1 MASFA
6 QRIAARL
13 CSIYVVARALGA
25 DRASQAKLLAAG
37 LWMLVNDTWK
47 AGLRVD
53 VRLRF
58 AGRTFPFRL
67 ADVGDYELL
76 EEVFLDGEYAVDLP
90 APPRVVLDL
99 GSNVG
104 ASALY
109 FALRYPHA
117 VVHAVEPDP
126 ANLRR
131 LRRHAAAFAR
141 LHVHPVAA
149 WSHGGTLPFFADP
162 HRGTSSSVFA
172 RTPRQQ
178 RVQVPART
186 LDALLDA
193 AAPLG
198 ASGAGEVDVL
208 KFDIEGA
215 EVEVLGAAT
224 GLARVRTLV
233 GEVHD
238 DIGTGDLARVRA
250 CLAATHAVSVRRL
263 GPARHLLVA
272 RRRPPEEHRA

>member
-1 MASFA
+1 MAAFL

-13 CSIYVVARALGA
+13 RSIYVVARSLGA
-25 DRASQAKLLAAG
+25 DRASQVRMLGGG
-37 LWMLVNDTWK
+37 LWMLLNDTWK
-47 AGLRVD
+47 AGLHVD
-53 VRLRF
+53 ARLRF
-58 AGRTFPFRL
+58 AGQTFPFRI
-67 ADVGDYELL
+67 ADVGDFELL
-76 EEVFLDGEYAVDLP
+76 EEVFLDGEYALGDAL
-90 APPRVVLDL
+90 AAPRVVLDL

-109 FALRYPHA
+109 FALTYPRA
-117 VVHAVEPDP
+117 AVHAVEPDP

-131 LRRHAAAFAR
+131 LRRHAATCPR
-141 LHVHPVAA
+141 MRVHPVAA
-149 WSHGGTLPFFADP
+149 WSSTGTLTFFADP

-172 RTPRQQ
+172 RTPRQE

-193 AAPLG
+193 AAPTAG
-198 ASGAGEVDVL
+198 GEVDLL

-215 EVEVLGAAT
+215 EVEVFGAAT
-224 GLARVRTLV
+224 GLGRVRTLV

-238 DIGTGDLARVRA
+238 DIGTGDLARVQA
-250 CLAATHAVSVRRL
+250 CLAPTHAVTVRRL

-272 RRRPPEEHRA
+272 HRHAAEEHRA